1 MVIWLL
7 DAEGWHMIK
16 EMRDQGMRI
25 GKIAETMGI
34 SRPTVRR
41 YLSARKP
48 PQYSK
53 KHRAS
58 KLEAFKPYIAERIQ
72 KYDLTA
78 KRILEEIQ
86 AQGYTGGYTI
96 LKEYCR
102 TLRKDRAILAVYRF
116 ETLPGKQ
123 SQIDFGDFGHIPV
136 DGKRR
141 KLYVFSYVLGF
152 SRYRYVEFI
161 IDIGTQNLENLHIH
175 AFRYTGGIPD
185 EILYDNLKQVVL
197 DRKIKAGESTF
208 NPEFQRFSEYYGFVT
223 RLCWPRRPQTK
234 GKVENSI
241 KYIKNNFFR
250 GLEFESLQDLNNLAL
265 SWIQKVNNKIHGS
278 TGRMPSEMVHEEPLS
293 PVDAVPEYTF
303 SISEE
308 RKVSRECY
316 VHWKGNRYSVHW
328 KHAGR
333 IAMCKED
340 SGILRISVGDDLY
353 EHEILAGS
361 GRISRKK
368 EHFEGLLKA
377 IRDQNYHNYE
387 VDVQRRDLKE
397 YEVS

>member
-1 MVIWLL
+1 ML
-7 DAEGWHMIK
+7 DAEEWHMIR
-16 EMRDQGMRI
+16 EMRDEGMSISEIARQTGHSRTTIRKLLGLRRPLEYTRKQKSSILDPYKDYIRQRI
-25 GKIAETMGI
+25 M
-34 SRPTVRR
+34 
-41 YLSARKP
+41 
-48 PQYSK
+48 Q
-53 KHRAS
+53 
-58 KLEAFKPYIAERIQ
+58 
-72 KYDLTA
+72 YDLSSV
-78 KRILEEIQ
+78 RIMEEIR
-86 AQGYTGGYTI
+86 ARGYPGSLTI
-96 LKEYCR
+96 IKDFCR
-102 TLRKDRAILAVYRF
+102 SIRKDRSIIAVYRF
-116 ETLPGKQ
+116 ETKPGKQ
-123 SQIDFGDFGHIPV
+123 AQIDFGEFGHILI
-136 DGKRR
+136 DSRRR
-141 KLYVFSYVLGF
+141 KLYGFSYVLGF

-241 KYIKNNFFR
+241 KYIKNNFFK
-250 GLEFESLQDLNNLAL
+250 GLEFESLQDLNNLAH
-265 SWIQKVNNKIHGS
+265 SWMQKVNNKIHGS